1 MNLKFNVIKM
11 PKGGILILLNG
22 WLDISVSSEFRKA
35 IEEQIGEGENNLFIS
50 LEEVK
55 FIDEFGVNILLY
67 AKREVQRKKGDVR
80 LVCSKFPA
88 SSAFIK
94 RLLNDNFFTYKSEEE
109 IIKEMEK

>member
-1 MNLKFNVIKM
+1 MNLKVNVIKM
-11 PKGGILILLNG
+11 PKGGVLILLNG

-35 IEEQIGEGENNLFIS
+35 IEEQIEEGENNLFIS

-55 FIDEFGVNILLY
+55 FIDEAGVNILLY

-88 SSAFIK
+88 TSPFVK
-94 RLLNDNFFTYKSEEE
+94 KLLNDNFSVYKSEEE
-109 IIKEMEK
+109 IIEEMER